1 MQDYINEHKIG
12 TMRKPIYI
20 FLSFILIVA
29 LFSCKKEN
37 ILIPTVLTGHVADT
51 IRGTNISGYKIVL
64 VKSREFCANW
74 MCGTNSE
81 EVATAYTDNSGNY
94 SITFN
99 YKLNP
104 GESYGLQEQYYG
116 TPYYPEYYSGSDA
129 IVAGKT
135 NTKDIYVWKPVELRL
150 NVDLLNNNYAPLV
163 IGN

>member
-104 GESYGLQEQYYG
+104 ENLMGCRNSIMELLIILNIILAQMQLL
-116 TPYYPEYYSGSDA
+116 PE
-129 IVAGKT
+129 
-135 NTKDIYVWKPVELRL
+135 KPIQKIFMFG
-150 NVDLLNNNYAPLV
+150 NLLNLD
-163 IGN
+163 